1 MGKKGDEKR
10 EAIVAAAAG
19 LFWDRGYAGASLAEI
34 AEAAG
39 VPSGNLF
46 YYFRTKAEIAAAV
59 ADVFV
64 EETASLVAD
73 ALAAEA
79 EPEKR
84 VRYLIE
90 RLARSNRTRM
100 EKGCPIALAV
110 RDFRGP
116 APQASARAA
125 ESFEKLIAFV
135 AQELGRAGL
144 KPSQALSQGRAL
156 IAEWQGGIA
165 LAHAFSD
172 MTVLSESFR
181 RAGDLVRRA
190 FANAHAA

>member
-1 MGKKGDEKR
+1 V
-10 EAIVAAAAG
+10 IVAAAAG
-19 LFWDRGYAGASLAEI
+19 LFWSRGYAGTSLADI

-39 VPSGNLF
+39 VPSGNMF
-46 YYFRTKAEIAAAV
+46 YYFRTKAEIARAV

-64 EETASLVAD
+64 EETAGLVAE
-73 ALAAEA
+73 AQTAEA
-79 EPEKR
+79 EPERR

-110 RDFRGP
+110 RDFRAP
-116 APQASARAA
+116 APDASARAA
-125 ESFEKLIAFV
+125 ESFERLIAFL
-135 AQELGRAGL
+135 AQEFGRAGL
-144 KPSQALSQGRAL
+144 KPSQALSQARAL

-165 LAHAFSD
+165 LAHAFGD

-181 RAGDLVRRA
+181 RAGELVRRI
-190 FANAHAA
+190 FATAHAA